1 MPRKPRIEKN
11 GFYHIV
17 NRGVARSS
25 VYHNDEDF
33 RKFLEIM
40 DEASLEYDFKI
51 YSFCLMN
58 NHYHLLMEISKE
70 NLSVIMQKVNSRYSI
85 YFNNKYKR
93 VGPLWQGRF
102 KSWFIYDE
110 AYLNTLVRYIEFNP
124 IKAKITDKIGQYRW
138 AMSSGD
144 VAPQGH
150 FWQGEFSMLNYELID
165 KIDLKKEFD
174 EKELK
179 KLDEFMRA
187 KVEIKNDEC
196 QLKKRLSLEEYFLKE
211 SDKHKK
217 NTAREVA
224 IAKAIREGY
233 TQKEIAFYL
242 NLSSVAISKIYKT
255 YRQKVKLFE
264 KLRDKGIFWSYSK
277 NISFGEVGES
287 LTIEHLLKY
296 GDFDDIV
303 LGFKLF
309 GKRVMKE
316 VWEERLKSD
325 KRFIKLNLMLAR
337 VFFGM
342 DVESEYFKGVK
353 NARLE
358 KLRLLAS

>member
-1 MPRKPRIEKN
+1 MARKQRIEKN

-25 VYHNDEDF
+25 VYRDVEDF
-33 RKFLEIM
+33 NRFLEIM
-40 DEASLEYDFKI
+40 DEASLEYNFKV

-58 NHYHLLMEISKE
+58 NHYHLLVEISKE
-70 NLSVIMQKVNSRYSI
+70 NLSVIMQKINSRYSI

-102 KSWFIYDE
+102 KSWFVYDE
-110 AYLNTLVRYIEFNP
+110 VYLNTLIRYIEFNP
-124 IKAKITDKIGQYRW
+124 IKANITKKIGEYKW
-138 AMSSGD
+138 AMSSK
-144 VAPQGH
+144 VNFTPQGH
-150 FWQGEFSMLNYELID
+150 FLQGEFSMLDYELLERA
-165 KIDLKKEFD
+165 DLARELD
-174 EKELK
+174 EKELE
-179 KLDEFMRA
+179 KLDKFMSA
-187 KVEIKNDEC
+187 KVEMRDDEL
-196 QLKKRLSLEEYFLKE
+196 QPKERLLLEEFF
-211 SDKHKK
+211 K
-217 NTAREVA
+217 NATREVA
-224 IAKAIREGY
+224 VAKAIREGY

-242 NLSSVAISKIYKT
+242 NLSSVAISKVYKI
-255 YRQKVKLFE
+255 YRQKVKLFD

-277 NISFGEVGES
+277 NISFEEVGVS
-287 LTIEHLLKY
+287 STIEHLLQY

-309 GKRVMKE
+309 GKRVMRG

-342 DVESEYFKGVK
+342 DVESDYFKEVK